1 MIHVLET
8 RPPLDC
14 ATCSYRKTAD
24 VCSLA
29 PDILRNLQQSKQAMI
44 CRPGQYVFYEGH
56 PVLGVYILCQ
66 GRVKL
71 TRLTKKGQQRVVK
84 IVEPGQV
91 LEWNLYQD
99 SAVHQATAETFSSSR
114 ICVIDRLS
122 FLNLVEQDSRLAFRL
137 LTLMSQERVASLS
150 YEDQL
155 AFGSAR
161 ERIVKLLET
170 LAERY
175 GETVDDGIVISLSL
189 KREELAQMAAL
200 TLETTVRVLKA
211 LEAHDLIRLSGRKIT
226 ILQGDR
232 KHTLHSDFVS
242 PRSPDLDLV

>member
-1 MIHVLET
+1 MINTLET
-8 RPPLDC
+8 NAQLEC
-14 ATCSYRKTAD
+14 STCSYRKTAD

-29 PDILRNLQQSKQAMI
+29 PDTLRNLQHSKQSMV

-56 PVLGVYILCQ
+56 PVLAVYVLCQ

-71 TRLTKKGQQRVVK
+71 TRLTKKGQQRVMK

-91 LEWNLYQD
+91 LEWNLYRN
-99 SAVHQATAETFSSSR
+99 SAVHEATGETLSSAR

-155 AFGSAR
+155 AFSSAR
-161 ERIVKLLET
+161 ERIVKLLEN

-175 GETVDDGIVISLSL
+175 GEAVDDGVAISLLL

-200 TLETTVRVLKA
+200 TLETTVRILKS
-211 LEAHDLIRLSGRKIT
+211 LEAIRMIRLSGRTIT
-226 ILQGDR
+226 ILRNDYFHGRRDA
-232 KHTLHSDFVS
+232 VS
-242 PRSPDLDLV
+242 TVPKSLR